1 MTEEK
6 REAIELVLSNRLFLY
21 SLTHK
26 LFGREPDAEMLNI
39 LTDEHT
45 GEAFALLSEE
55 EGYIMDRTAS
65 FLGEIREEKENPAF
79 LEEAK
84 DEYTRLFIGPVS
96 LVAPPWESVYGQ
108 KDAMLFQE
116 STLEVR
122 NTYRLFGLIPEGY
135 PHVADDSL
143 ALELHFMA
151 LLAQRSLDAFYAG
164 KYEDLAADLT
174 GSEEFLDKHL
184 LVWIPKFLE
193 RMKGARSNIL
203 YPQMCL
209 VLDEFLRK
217 DAGTVRE
224 ILEALE

>member
-55 EGYIMDRTAS
+55 EGDIMDRTAS

-151 LLAQRSLDAFYAG
+151 LLAQRSPGRGPHRLGRISGQAPSGLDPEVSGADERGQEQYSVPADVPGAG
-164 KYEDLAADLT
+164 
-174 GSEEFLDKHL
+174 
-184 LVWIPKFLE
+184 
-193 RMKGARSNIL
+193 
-203 YPQMCL
+203 
-209 VLDEFLRK
+209 
-217 DAGTVRE
+217 
-224 ILEALE
+224 